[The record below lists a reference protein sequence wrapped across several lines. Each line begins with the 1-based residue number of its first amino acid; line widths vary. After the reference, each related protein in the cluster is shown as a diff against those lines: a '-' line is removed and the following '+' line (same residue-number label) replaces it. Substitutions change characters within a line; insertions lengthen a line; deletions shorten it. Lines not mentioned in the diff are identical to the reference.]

1 MLIMGG
7 QSNMVGTQPTNS
19 PEILVDERTNQ
30 IHRYWYQVNNLT
42 NSDVSLRLSDT
53 TATSNRWG
61 FEMTMLDGIYT
72 NQHRKLAVVK
82 VAQGSTSLDGS
93 WMPGQTRYGQWTN
106 LILQAKAKL
115 IGEGYTVKI
124 VGCVWCQGEDD
135 SLDDTKTA
143 NYESN
148 LTNML
153 AQLMVDVGAETNTWT
168 WVVPLSINY
177 GNTNAA
183 IIRAAQYNIASNR
196 PSTRTVYVDD
206 QVFGSGPHYDE
217 AGYITIG
224 YRLAADYVS
233 LIPATPWPIALS
245 NLTVFIDY

>member
-1 MLIMGG
+1 
-7 QSNMVGTQPTNS
+7 
-19 PEILVDERTNQ
+19 
-30 IHRYWYQVNNLT
+30 
-42 NSDVSLRLSDT
+42 
-53 TATSNRWG
+53 
-61 FEMTMLDGIYT
+61 
-72 NQHRKLAVVK
+72 
-82 VAQGSTSLDGS
+82 
-93 WMPGQTRYGQWTN
+93 
-106 LILQAKAKL
+106 
-115 IGEGYTVKI
+115 
-124 VGCVWCQGEDD
+124 
-135 SLDDTKTA
+135 
-143 NYESN
+143 
-148 LTNML
+148 ML